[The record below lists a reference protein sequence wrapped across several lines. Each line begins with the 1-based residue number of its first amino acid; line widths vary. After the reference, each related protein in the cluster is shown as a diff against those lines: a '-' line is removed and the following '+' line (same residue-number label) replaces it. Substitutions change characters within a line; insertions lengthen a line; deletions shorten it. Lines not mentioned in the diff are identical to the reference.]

1 MNKNL
6 IISAT
11 IALALATGPAA
22 FAAPLMAGNIGADAA
37 PLVVSV
43 EGDCYAVG
51 EDKAAELGGTL
62 AKARP
67 DVDGET
73 PVCRLVIVVPG
84 KDGERPKRVELVVP
98 Q

>member
-6 IISAT
+6 ILSLT
-11 IALALATGPAA
+11 FALGLATGPAA
-22 FAAPLMAGNIGADAA
+22 FAAPLLGGNLAVDAGQLA
-37 PLVVSV
+37 LSV
-43 EGDCYAVG
+43 ESDCYAVG

-62 AKARP
+62 ARAKP
-67 DVDGET
+67 DVEGEA

-84 KDGERPKRVELVVP
+84 NDGERPKRVEVVVP

>member
-6 IISAT
+6 IIYVAF
-11 IALALATGPAA
+11 ALGLAGAPAV
-22 FAAPLMAGNIGADAA
+22 FAAPLIAGNIAADAA
-37 PLVVSV
+37 PLVVTV

-67 DVDGET
+67 DVDGDI

>member
-6 IISAT
+6 IISLT
-11 IALALATGPAA
+11 FALGFAAAPAA
-22 FAAPLMAGNIGADAA
+22 FAAPLVAGDMFADTT
-37 PLVVSV
+37 PLVVTVDS
-43 EGDCYAVG
+43 DCYAVG

-62 AKARP
+62 AKAKP
-67 DVDGET
+67 DMDGDA

-84 KDGERPKRVELVVP
+84 QNGERPKRVELVVP